1 MSRSEALAMAD
12 PAASAMPIDPAT
24 ASPRLYNIDLAPLAK
39 PGSAVPLERRQHWT
53 WYNILAFWL
62 ADVHSVGGYV
72 FAASLFAFGLT
83 GWQVLITLLVG
94 IVVVQ
99 IFANLMGR
107 PGQQAGIPYAVVAR
121 MSFGV
126 FGANIAAL
134 IRGGIAVVWYGIQTY
149 LASGALTILLLKF
162 FPALQPLTHAMFLG
176 LSALGWISFVTVWVL
191 QALVFATGMEGIKR
205 YIDWAGPAVYVTML
219 ILMGWI
225 VMRAGAS
232 HISLS
237 LSSHVLSGW
246 HVVWKMVLSVALV
259 IGYFAGPT
267 LNFSDFSRYAVNYEA
282 VRRGN
287 FWGLPVNFLAFSVVS
302 VIVVSGTIPVF
313 GHMITDPVETVS
325 RIGNLTAVVLGA
337 FTFLTA
343 TIGINIVANFVSP
356 AFDFSN
362 CAPSRIS
369 FRAGGMIA
377 AVGSILLT
385 PWNLFND
392 PAAIHYTVD
401 LLAAAIG
408 PLYGIM
414 LTDYYLIRHRR
425 IDVRALFSDRPGD
438 AYWYRNG
445 FNPAAVKS
453 VTVATLVA
461 IATGFVPGE
470 LKTFSIFVG
479 GILAAA
485 IYYALSPAGAAL
497 PAPETPAVEIPGNAA

>member
-1 MSRSEALAMAD
+1 MPGPEALAMAD
-12 PAASAMPIDPAT
+12 PAASAMPP
-24 ASPRLYNIDLAPLAK
+24 
-39 PGSAVPLERRQHWT
+39 ERRQHWT

-162 FPALQPLTHAMFLG
+162 FHALQP
-176 LSALGWISFVTVWVL
+176 
-191 QALVFATGMEGIKR
+191 
-205 YIDWAGPAVYVTML
+205 
-219 ILMGWI
+219 
-225 VMRAGAS
+225 
-232 HISLS
+232 
-237 LSSHVLSGW
+237 
-246 HVVWKMVLSVALV
+246 
-259 IGYFAGPT
+259 
-267 LNFSDFSRYAVNYEA
+267 
-282 VRRGN
+282 
-287 FWGLPVNFLAFSVVS
+287 
-302 VIVVSGTIPVF
+302 
-313 GHMITDPVETVS
+313 
-325 RIGNLTAVVLGA
+325 
-337 FTFLTA
+337 
-343 TIGINIVANFVSP
+343 
-356 AFDFSN
+356 
-362 CAPSRIS
+362 
-369 FRAGGMIA
+369 
-377 AVGSILLT
+377 LT

-408 PLYGIM
+408 PLCGIM
-414 LTDYYLIRHRR
+414 LTDYYLIRHRH

-461 IATGFVPGE
+461 IATGFVPGK
-470 LKTFSIFVG
+470 LKTFSIFIG

-497 PAPETPAVEIPGNAA
+497 PAPEAPAVEILGNAA